1 MRLNCE
7 TSGEKRQKHGPGQ
20 RFRGRRPPPGGGVQP
35 ARRRARPG
43 TASPHPRWAS
53 ANPGAEL
60 GRRRGPRSGPA
71 SSPAPLPPAVPA
83 APEPREPAAA
93 AQVPEAALTPQVG
106 AARRRR
112 GRAQLQRGRV
122 PAALA
127 FRPPPDG
134 PRQPAVPRP
143 TGTQPWQRRRRRA
156 PAPCGLA
163 GPASLAAFGGLQC
176 MHAFGP
182 DSCRVDAVNFGA
194 HFCRGRWLRTAEP
207 RWRQAEVGDVF
218 CSCIHLARRWAPSSS
233 VPGDPRSY
241 RAPGVRVCCGMTE
254 TAVAVGPVSQTNQED
269 CVPRLSAQHARCTVL
284 GVWPHSCPRWRP
296 RSDDAGAGRG

>member
-163 GPASLAAFGGLQC
+163 GPASLAAFGGFQC
-176 MHAFGP
+176 MPSARIP
-182 DSCRVDAVNFGA
+182 AESTPSTSA
-194 HFCRGRWLRTAEP
+194 RT
-207 RWRQAEVGDVF
+207 F
-218 CSCIHLARRWAPSSS
+218 
-233 VPGDPRSY
+233 
-241 RAPGVRVCCGMTE
+241 
-254 TAVAVGPVSQTNQED
+254 
-269 CVPRLSAQHARCTVL
+269 
-284 GVWPHSCPRWRP
+284 
-296 RSDDAGAGRG
+296 AGAGGSGLQSRAGARPKLGTSSAAVSI